1 MSYVGFLRSR
11 DDPRNTWRNL
21 RLELDNSNQWYLS
34 YERMAM
40 EPVRW
45 KISDAVAQEMLK
57 EVDRGKP

>member
-1 MSYVGFLRSR
+1 
-11 DDPRNTWRNL
+11 
-21 RLELDNSNQWYLS
+21 
-34 YERMAM
+34 MAM